1 MSKSRSDSVE
11 YHTTDKG
18 IVIGKKKGDVVVQAQ
33 LLPTYEKNEILKTT
47 HNVVFGKVKKVH
59 KDGLYDIKLKRHN
72 LLLERIP
79 SHYIDFYREQ
89 EEGLG
94 KKLNPL
100 MKQQIDEFLRHS
112 RISKKKKKPKGRGRS
127 TKKAKKSKKSKKKK
141 TRGSKK
147 RRKRKVSRKQKRKS
161 K

>member
-47 HNVVFGKVKKVH
+47 HNVEFGKVKKVH

-100 MKQQIDEFLRHS
+100 MKEQIDEFLRHS
-112 RISKKKKKPKGRGRS
+112 RISKKKRNLRGKIADVQQKK
-127 TKKAKKSKKSKKKK
+127 
-141 TRGSKK
+141 
-147 RRKRKVSRKQKRKS
+147 
-161 K
+161 

>member
-18 IVIGKKKGDVVVQAQ
+18 IVIGKKKGDIVVQAQ

-47 HNVVFGKVKKVH
+47 HNVEFGKVKKVH

-100 MKQQIDEFLRHS
+100 MKEQIDEFLRHS